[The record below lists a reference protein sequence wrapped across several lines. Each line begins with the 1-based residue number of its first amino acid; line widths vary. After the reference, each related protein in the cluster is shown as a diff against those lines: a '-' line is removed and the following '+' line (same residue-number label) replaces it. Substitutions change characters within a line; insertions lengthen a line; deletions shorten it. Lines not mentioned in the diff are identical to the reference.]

1 MLMNSLTTSR
11 HKITHRIARLYSKLL
26 STPCLLCGTHTNQVS
41 ICTSC
46 AHSLP
51 QLAHVCQRCA
61 LPIPL
66 GKHCGQC
73 LIKPPIRHLTF
84 CLYSYQSPID
94 QLIAALKYHD
104 QLSVSDFF
112 AQQFLTQLKANNHPM
127 PACLIP
133 IPLHPKRL
141 RHRGYNQSAEL
152 AKTLSKQLNIPYDD
166 RTLIRI
172 KNTRPQTSLPYSQRK
187 KNIHSAFKCQNQ
199 SLPNHIALIDDVLTT
214 GHTADMAAKTL
225 IQNGVKK
232 VELWTIAR
240 TIRHHSKYG

>member
-26 STPCLLCGTHTNQVS
+26 ATPCLLCGTLTDQACL
-41 ICTSC
+41 CTPC

-51 QLAHVCQRCA
+51 QIASACLRCA
-61 LPIPL
+61 LPIPH
-66 GKHCGQC
+66 GEYCGQC
-73 LIKPPIRHLTF
+73 LIKPPIRHLTT
-84 CLYSYQSPID
+84 CLHPYQSPID

-112 AQQFLTQLKANNHPM
+112 AEQFATQLQTRAHALPT
-127 PACLIP
+127 CLIP

-141 RHRGYNQSAEL
+141 RNRGYNQSAEL
-152 AKTLSKQLNIPYDD
+152 AKSLSKKLNISYDD
-166 RTLIRI
+166 QALIRI
-172 KNTRPQTSLPYSQRK
+172 KNTLPQTSLPYSERK
-187 KNIHSAFKCQNQ
+187 KNIHSAFHCHQH
-199 SLPNHIALIDDVLTT
+199 SLPAHIALIDDVLTT

-240 TIRHHSKYG
+240 TIRHHSRYG